1 MAQLGGSGTSRG
13 KVRRPHRG
21 PSATPPPLRG
31 TLLSRALPSLA
42 GLAIVTVEILL
53 LDGIPDL
60 AELGRI
66 LLPVLPLFA
75 LSLGVSAA
83 AIVWVTTTLVVLL
96 MGAQG
101 LAVAGM
107 ILPTVVVL
115 VACIFLLSRA
125 RAVALT
131 VAAGL
136 LLTVLPMVRPQ
147 LLELV
152 AFALGPLALT
162 SVIVG
167 FLLSVYRRRSA
178 RDADTISTLREEQ
191 AKVRQR
197 ERTLLAHELHDIV
210 AHDVTVIA
218 MQAQRA
224 SFVQDP
230 AKTEEI
236 LDGIGGSARQTLQD
250 LRRLVLLLRG
260 AEGEDAGGDASES
273 GEALAGTQ
281 FAGATTTAVGLVHDL
296 DRSVRALEESGFTV
310 EMQISGEV
318 ARIPASLRQALRR
331 TLREVTTN
339 ILKHADQEVAAS
351 IDLDVGQDRAVLTS
365 ANRLGSR
372 PPVMTSGTGL
382 EATRER
388 AAAFG
393 GTFSVGERPP
403 GHWGLELSIPLDESG
418 GAEPDRGLG
427 ALRAGPDARAGQPE
441 ANHNIPTEKGL
452 P

>member
-1 MAQLGGSGTSRG
+1 M
-13 KVRRPHRG
+13 
-21 PSATPPPLRG
+21 
-31 TLLSRALPSLA
+31 LPSLA
-42 GLAIVTVEILL
+42 GLALVVVEVLL
-53 LDGIPDL
+53 LEGSPDL
-60 AELGRI
+60 ASLGRI
-66 LLPVLPLFA
+66 FLPVLPLFA
-75 LSLGVSAA
+75 LSLGVSTA

-96 MGAQG
+96 MGAEG
-101 LAVAGM
+101 MAVAGM

-115 VACIFLLSRA
+115 ATCVFLLPRS

-131 VAAGL
+131 VTAAL

-152 AFALGPLALT
+152 SFALGPLTLI
-162 SVIVG
+162 SVTVG

-178 RDADTISTLREEQ
+178 LDASTISTLREEQ
-191 AKVRQR
+191 TKVRQR

-224 SFVQDP
+224 GIVKDP
-230 AKTEEI
+230 IKTEEI
-236 LDGIGGSARQTLQD
+236 LLGIGDSARQTLQD

-260 AEGEDAGGDASES
+260 AEEAEPAGDGAPER
-273 GEALAGTQ
+273 GGAEAEALVATQ

-310 EMQISGEV
+310 EMQITGEV

-339 ILKHADQEVAAS
+339 ILKHADQDVAAS
-351 IDLDVGQDRAVLTS
+351 IDLAVGEDRAVLTS
-365 ANRLGSR
+365 ANRIGSR

-388 AAAFG
+388 AATFG
-393 GTFSVGERPP
+393 GAFTVGERPQ
-403 GHWGLELSIPLDESG
+403 GHWRLELSIPLDKPNG
-418 GAEPDRGLG
+418 GEPARGLH
-427 ALRAGPDARAGQPE
+427 AARSGPADWTDPHD
-441 ANHNIPTEKGL
+441 ANHRIPPEKGQQ
-452 P
+452 

>member
-1 MAQLGGSGTSRG
+1 M
-13 KVRRPHRG
+13 
-21 PSATPPPLRG
+21 
-31 TLLSRALPSLA
+31 LPSLA
-42 GLAIVTVEILL
+42 GLALVVVEVLL
-53 LDGIPDL
+53 LEGSLDL
-60 AELGRI
+60 ASLGRI
-66 LLPVLPLFA
+66 FLPVLPLFA
-75 LSLGVSAA
+75 LSLGISTA

-96 MGAQG
+96 MGAEG

-115 VACIFLLSRA
+115 ASCVFLLPRS

-131 VAAGL
+131 VTAAL

-152 AFALGPLALT
+152 SFALGPLALI

-178 RDADTISTLREEQ
+178 LDASTISTLREEQ
-191 AKVRQR
+191 TKVRQR

-224 SFVQDP
+224 GIVKDP
-230 AKTEEI
+230 IKTEEI
-236 LDGIGGSARQTLQD
+236 LLGIGDSARQTLQD

-260 AEGEDAGGDASES
+260 AQKAEQREGDSAPEDGGAES
-273 GEALAGTQ
+273 QALEATQ

-310 EMQISGEV
+310 EMQITGEV

-339 ILKHADQEVAAS
+339 ILKHADQDVAAS
-351 IDLDVGQDRAVLTS
+351 IDLAVGEDRAVLTS
-365 ANRLGSR
+365 ANRIGSR
-372 PPVMTSGTGL
+372 PPMMTSGTGL

-388 AAAFG
+388 AATFG
-393 GTFSVGERPP
+393 GAFTVGERPQ
-403 GHWGLELSIPLDESG
+403 GYWRLELSIPLDEPNG
-418 GAEPDRGLG
+418 GEPARGLHTARSG
-427 ALRAGPDARAGQPE
+427 PAGRTDRHDANHRTPPENGQP
-441 ANHNIPTEKGL
+441 
-452 P
+452 